1 MIHNNDQFTF
11 KVLASIYETGSTIAL
26 TLTSMFFPFFFFF
39 FPYLWEF
46 TMAAMGS
53 VLWIQTWS
61 GHDAVEA
68 ALWAKYLGA
77 LC

>member
-1 MIHNNDQFTF
+1 
-11 KVLASIYETGSTIAL
+11 
-26 TLTSMFFPFFFFF
+26 
-39 FPYLWEF
+39 
-46 TMAAMGS
+46 MAAMGS